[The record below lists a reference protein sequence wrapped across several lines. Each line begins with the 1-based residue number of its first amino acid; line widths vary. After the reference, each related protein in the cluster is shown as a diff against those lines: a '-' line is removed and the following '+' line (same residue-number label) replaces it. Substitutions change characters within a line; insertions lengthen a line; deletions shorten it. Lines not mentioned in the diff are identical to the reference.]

1 MELIELQNNKDL
13 KEAYKEVELLE
24 FYKKYMSIEVFP
36 HLCRHAIKY
45 FSLFGSTY
53 NCEQLF
59 SKIKHV
65 KTEQRNR
72 LTDEHLTNTLRIAS
86 SNITADIDHL
96 CIKKTVSSFT
106 LIELLYNFTL
116 NLNYECNC
124 LFKFK

>member
-1 MELIELQNNKDL
+1 MELIELQNNKGL

-59 SKIKHV
+59 SKMKHV

-72 LTDEHLTNTLRIAS
+72 LTDEHLNNSLRIAS
-86 SNITADIDHL
+86 SNIKADIDHL
-96 CIKKTVSSFT
+96 CKKNSV
-106 LIELLYNFTL
+106 
-116 NLNYECNC
+116 
-124 LFKFK
+124 KFHIDRTFV

>member
-1 MELIELQNNKDL
+1 MQNNKDL

-36 HLCRHAIKY
+36 HLCRRAIKC

-59 SKIKHV
+59 SKMKHV

-86 SNITADIDHL
+86 SNIKAEIDHL
-96 CIKKTVSSFT
+96 CKKKTVSSFT

>member
-59 SKIKHV
+59 SK
-65 KTEQRNR
+65 QNR
-72 LTDEHLTNTLRIAS
+72 E
-86 SNITADIDHL
+86 ID
-96 CIKKTVSSFT
+96 
-106 LIELLYNFTL
+106 
-116 NLNYECNC
+116 
-124 LFKFK
+124 